1 MGLAGCAV
9 LLLAAGLSRRFGSA
23 DKLLAP
29 WHGRP
34 LLAWSAQHLAA
45 AAPEVKVAVVGPDD
59 AAREALLVE
68 AGFRCVTN
76 PDPAAGMGSSIA
88 CGATFLTHI
97 LDEDA
102 PGIFLC
108 LGDMPRVS
116 AALIAGL
123 YTTLAEDPEA
133 RVVVPSHDGKRGHP
147 VLFSR
152 ECLPALALLAGDRGA
167 RTVIQAAGSRVRE
180 VPWEDE
186 SVLLDF
192 DTPADFARG
201 KYSGASPDL

>member
-1 MGLAGCAV
+1 M
-9 LLLAAGLSRRFGSA
+9 
-23 DKLLAP
+23 
-29 WHGRP
+29 
-34 LLAWSAQHLAA
+34 
-45 AAPEVKVAVVGPDD
+45 GPDD

-68 AGFRCVTN
+68 AGFRCVAN

-88 CGATFLTHI
+88 CAAAFLTHT

-116 AALIAGL
+116 AALIARL
-123 YTTLAEDPEA
+123 YTALAEDPEA

-152 ECLPALALLAGDRGA
+152 ECLPELALLAGDAGA
-167 RTVIQAAGSRVRE
+167 RAVVQAAGERVRE
-180 VPWEDE
+180 VVWEDE
-186 SVLLDF
+186 SILLDF
-192 DTPADFARG
+192 DTPADFARAE
-201 KYSGASPDL
+201 YSSPGLDP